1 MSYYKSY
8 IDEIHQ
14 CLEKLEVTKIS
25 KETITNNNWLD
36 LICKLTNDVQAESGR
51 MFFVGNGASAAFAS
65 HMSLDWSKN
74 GGVPCVPLF
83 DLSHLTALGN
93 DLGFDEIFS
102 APLGWHGKEG
112 DLLVTIS
119 SSGNSPNIVKAIEK
133 ARELGMKVVTL
144 SGLKPDNLS
153 RLMGDINLYVPAK
166 TYGIVECTH
175 QVLLHAWLD
184 CYMGVTEWEREGVQ
198 NMRADDFSL

>member
-1 MSYYKSY
+1 MSYYTSY
-8 IDEIHQ
+8 INEIDQ
-14 CLEKLEVTKIS
+14 SLELLKVTSVSNKVIS
-25 KETITNNNWLD
+25 NDIWLD
-36 LICKLTNDVQAESGR
+36 SICKLTNNVKTIQGR
-51 MFFVGNGASAAFAS
+51 MFFAGNGASAAFAS

-112 DLLVTIS
+112 DLLITIS

-198 NMRADDFSL
+198 NMRADEFSL